1 MTNRKYNWILLDL
14 DDTLFDY
21 SKTEYNSLQSLCIEF
36 FGKFNEEIYKSYSAI
51 NRKYW
56 TAFQKDEIKI
66 DDVKVGRFQ
75 EFANVNFPNTRIDP
89 HALSEKFIDH
99 LSESTF
105 LLDGALDFLE
115 FLILNNF
122 NPSAIT
128 NGIRRN
134 QLSRIELSGTKKYF
148 EHVIISEEV
157 GFAKP
162 QKEYFDYAKSKINFE
177 NERTLIIGD
186 NIDTDIKLGQM
197 HGVDTCW
204 FNCTNKENHSDIK
217 PTYQVKSFDELKSFL
232 LQG

>member
-1 MTNRKYNWILLDL
+1 MTNGKYNWILLDL

-21 SKTEYNSLQSLCIEF
+21 SKTEFFSLKKLCEEF
-36 FGKFNEEIYKSYSAI
+36 FGKFNEEIYKSYGAI

-66 DDVKVGRFQ
+66 DDVKVGRFK
-75 EFANVNFPNTRIDP
+75 EFANLNFPNTRIDP
-89 HALSEKFIDH
+89 HTISKKFIDH

-122 NPSAIT
+122 KPSAIT

-162 QKEYFDYAKSKINFE
+162 RKEYFDYAKSKINFE
-177 NERTLIIGD
+177 NERTLIVGD
-186 NIDTDIKLGQM
+186 NIETDIKLGQI

-204 FNCTNKENHSDIK
+204 FNFTNKENHSDIK
-217 PTYQVKSFDELKSFL
+217 PTYEVKSFDELKSL
-232 LQG
+232 LLKS

>member
-1 MTNRKYNWILLDL
+1 MIAKKYNWILLDL

-21 SKTEYNSLQSLCIEF
+21 SKTEFYSLQKLCEEF
-36 FGKFNEEIYKSYSAI
+36 FGKFNEEIYKSYGTI

-66 DDVKVGRFQ
+66 DDVKVGRFK
-75 EFANVNFPNTRIDP
+75 EFADVNFPDIKTDSQI
-89 HALSEKFIDH
+89 LSERFIDF
-99 LSESTF
+99 LSESTI
-105 LLDGALDFLE
+105 LLDGAIDFLDFL
-115 FLILNNF
+115 IDNNF
-122 NPSAIT
+122 KPSVIT

-134 QLSRIELSGTKKYF
+134 QLSRLKLSGTAKYF

-162 QKEYFDYAKSKINFE
+162 RKEYFDYAKSKINFE

-197 HGVDTCW
+197 HEVDTCW
-204 FNCTNKENHSDIK
+204 FNIIEKENHSDIK
-217 PTYQVKSFDELKSFL
+217 PTYEVKSFDELKSL
-232 LQG
+232 LLKA